1 MNKLKNYTP
10 VAWIAIAILV
20 FIGGLLLLFNVSL
33 AWQIIEVA
41 SAALVCLVGSSCSSP
56 PI

>member
-41 SAALVCLVGSSCSSP
+41 SAALVCLGGSSCSSP